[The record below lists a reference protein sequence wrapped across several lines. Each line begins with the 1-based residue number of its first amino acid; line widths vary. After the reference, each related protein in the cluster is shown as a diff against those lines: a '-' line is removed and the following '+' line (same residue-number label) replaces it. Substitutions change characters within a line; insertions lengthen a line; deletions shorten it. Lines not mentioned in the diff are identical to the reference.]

1 MQKGEYFMFP
11 CFGVQRSVNNVF
23 WYSVQHYAN
32 LLLHF
37 SCIQFT
43 FLIAQGEIQRISG
56 KEMFPKL
63 AALTD
68 EFTQTQYEA
77 AKLFEITYHSISNF
91 PELAEVVRYS
101 NTIQIII
108 GLCRGYEIWG

>member
-1 MQKGEYFMFP
+1 MYIYTL
-11 CFGVQRSVNNVF
+11 VQD
-23 WYSVQHYAN
+23 
-32 LLLHF
+32 
-37 SCIQFT
+37 
-43 FLIAQGEIQRISG
+43 EIQRLSG

-91 PELAEVVRYS
+91 PELAEVVSYFCKKESSQVTLRLYCCS
-101 NTIQIII
+101 GI
-108 GLCRGYEIWG
+108 